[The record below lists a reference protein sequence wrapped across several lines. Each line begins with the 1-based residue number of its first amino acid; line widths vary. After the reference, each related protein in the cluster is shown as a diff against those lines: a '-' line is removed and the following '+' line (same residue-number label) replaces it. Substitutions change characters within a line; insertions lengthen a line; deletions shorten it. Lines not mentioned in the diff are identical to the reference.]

1 MYLIV
6 VLFLCLSSYA
16 QQELEPKNARNDY
29 FKKEEIV
36 FDDKLYRIHN
46 NYLTGGFGFMASN
59 IRKDVQ
65 KTIGV
70 DFQFPIRNHHFQIG
84 AMMSGD
90 QFNSNNTIQGHVC
103 YGLRKEDTKTNIA
116 VYIGPSIF
124 TGVKGD
130 ATGDPEFYQGMGGY
144 VSFQVV
150 IKIKYDIGIGAEA
163 FGEVNYAQ
171 RVAGIKLVAF
181 FSSAYRGPK
190 RNYNPNVRAENP
202 R

>member
-1 MYLIV
+1 MV
-6 VLFLCLSSYA
+6 
-16 QQELEPKNARNDY
+16 
-29 FKKEEIV
+29 
-36 FDDKLYRIHN
+36 
-46 NYLTGGFGFMASN
+46 SN
-59 IRKDVQ
+59 IRKDIQ

-70 DFQFPIRNHHFQIG
+70 DFQFPIKKLHFQMG

-90 QFNSNNTIQGHVC
+90 AFTSNNTIQGHVC

-116 VYIGPSIF
+116 VFFGPSIF

-130 ATGDPEFYQGMGGY
+130 VSGDPEFYQGMGGY

-150 IKIKYDIGIGAEA
+150 VKIKYDIGLGLEA

-171 RVAGIKLVAF
+171 RVAGIKLIAF
-181 FSSAYRGPK
+181 FSSAYRGIK